1 MQTHQ
6 FHELLKTLDGMQAA
20 QTQAD
25 GCVCCDGKLDR
36 ANYRRKV
43 RGVGRSHESAYELR
57 DSFCCRVQGCRTR
70 ATPPSVRFLGRR
82 VYASVV
88 VVLLTA
94 LQHGVTEK
102 RSALLEEKAG
112 VSARTLQRW
121 RTWWLTEFV
130 QGAFWRVAQGHF
142 VPPVAPGRLPAS
154 LLERFPGSEAG
165 RLVRLLCFLAEMAPS
180 ISRKCAEI
188 DGSSSYAGDGD

>member
-1 MQTHQ
+1 MQAHQ
-6 FHELLKTLDGMQAA
+6 FHTLLKTLDGMQAA
-20 QTQAD
+20 QTQAE
-25 GCVCCDGKLDR
+25 GCARCARKLDR

-43 RGVGRSHESAYELR
+43 RGVGRGSEGAYELR
-57 DSFCCRVQGCRTR
+57 DSFCCRGEGCRKR
-70 ATPPSVRFLGRR
+70 ATPPSLRFLGRR
-82 VYASVV
+82 VYGAVV

-130 QGAFWRVAQGHF
+130 RGAFWRGAQGQF
-142 VPPVAPGRLPAS
+142 VSPVDPGRLPAS
-154 LLERFPGSEAG
+154 LLERFPGSEEM
-165 RLVRLLCFLAEMAPS
+165 RLVKLLCFLAGMAPS
-180 ISRKCAEI
+180 ISRQSTEI
-188 DGSSSYAGDGD
+188 DGLTSYAGDGD